1 MSALTL
7 QLRQVEQT
15 FRNIHR
21 ERMRGL
27 PFLNPALEVE
37 AVGFTPWVHGYIGV
51 LITPWFVNLMLLTS
65 KGAWGDLQV
74 GSKVTHRFDSGAYEF
89 TVGEEPHIGSYQM
102 CSLFSP
108 AQAFADHAAAV
119 ATAKEVMQGLMD
131 RDNREGLTL
140 HEEVIR
146 KAWQGEA
153 GATNPGATQA
163 EEPTLSKKMAGPMSR
178 RDFLR
183 GGRVQR

>member
-21 ERMRGL
+21 ERMQGL

-37 AVGFTPWVHGYIGV
+37 AVGFTPWGNGYIGV
-51 LITPWFVNLMLLTS
+51 LITPWFINLMLLPTN
-65 KGAWGDLQV
+65 KARGDLQV
-74 GSKVTHRFDSGAYEF
+74 GGKVSHRFDSGAYEF
-89 TVGEEPHIGSYQM
+89 TVGEEPDIGCYQM

-119 ATAKEVMQGLMD
+119 ATAHEVMRGLMD
-131 RDNREGLTL
+131 SNNREGLTL
-140 HEEVIR
+140 HEEFVR

-153 GATNPGATQA
+153 SANPG
-163 EEPTLSKKMAGPMSR
+163 EPQTAASPLSEKMAESISR

-183 GGRVQR
+183 GGRAQQ

>member
-21 ERMRGL
+21 ERMQGL

-37 AVGFTPWVHGYIGV
+37 AVGFMPWLNGYIGV
-51 LITPWFVNLMLLTS
+51 LITPWFINLMLLPRDET
-65 KGAWGDLQV
+65 WGDLQV

-89 TVGEEPHIGSYQM
+89 TVGQEPTIGNYQM

-108 AQAFADHAAAV
+108 AQEFADHTAAV

-131 RDNREGLTL
+131 SNNREGLTL

-153 GATNPGATQA
+153 GATKPDEPQTAA
-163 EEPTLSKKMAGPMSR
+163 PTLSEKMAGSISR

-183 GGRVQR
+183 GGRAQR